1 MVSTSGPVA
10 EELMTERTS
19 RPESVGFDNTDPEL
33 INHLYAQLA
42 DVQGR
47 CPVAWSDASN
57 GFWML
62 TKYDD
67 VVEASRDWQTYT
79 VTQGIMI
86 PATGA
91 SVPVIPAELDP
102 PRHTKLR
109 KLVLPNFTD
118 KALQAW
124 VPGLRTIIADA
135 FAPLLPLGKAD
146 VVVDIARP
154 VPVLAICLI
163 LGIDREWRQIR
174 QLAEDFLAATGKQE
188 ARAKAAELEAFLEE
202 EIDVRRGRPARDLL
216 GAYVNA
222 EIDGETIP
230 PQELLGLVQLLVVA
244 GHETTVNGMGMLMYR
259 LCAEP
264 GLRER
269 VMADRTLVHK
279 VIDETLR
286 LHPPVWNMG
295 RTVRE
300 ETTLRGSVLC
310 PGEKV
315 MLVYGAANRDPDKF
329 QDPDAFDIDRAA
341 ITQHLTF
348 GSGRHRCIGEALA
361 RLELRL
367 TLNHILDTIPDVE
380 LNGEP
385 VFGGG
390 TNQYGP
396 RSLPVRFTPVGS

>member
-1 MVSTSGPVA
+1 
-10 EELMTERTS
+10 MTERVS
-19 RPESVGFDNTDPEL
+19 RPESVAFDNTDPGL
-33 INHLYAQLA
+33 IDHLYPRLAEVQAQ
-42 DVQGR
+42 
-47 CPVAWSDASN
+47 CPVAWSDASD
-57 GFWML
+57 GFWMF

-67 VVEASRDWQTYT
+67 IVEASRDWQTFT
-79 VTQGIMI
+79 VTKGIMI

-91 SVPVIPAELDP
+91 SMPVIPAELDP

-124 VPGLRTIIADA
+124 APGVRQIIADA
-135 FAPLLPLGKAD
+135 FAPLLSRGQAD
-146 VVVDIARP
+146 IVVDIARP

-163 LGIDREWRQIR
+163 LGIDRDWRLIR
-174 QLAEDFLAATGKQE
+174 KLAEEFLAATGKQE

-202 EIDVRRGRPARDLL
+202 EIDARRGQPVRDLL
-216 GAYVNA
+216 GSYVNA
-222 EIDGETIP
+222 QIDGEVIP
-230 PQELLGLVQLLVVA
+230 PQELLGLVQLVVVA
-244 GHETTVNGMGMLMYR
+244 GHETTVNGMGMMIYR

-269 VMADRTLVHK
+269 VLADRTLADK

-300 ETTLRGSVLC
+300 ETAMRGSVLC

-329 QDPDAFDIDRAA
+329 QDPDTFDIDRPG

-367 TLNHILDTIPDVE
+367 TLNYILDTIPDIQ

>member
-1 MVSTSGPVA
+1 
-10 EELMTERTS
+10 MTARAS
-19 RPESVGFDNTDPEL
+19 RPESVTFDNTDPEL
-33 INHLYAQLA
+33 IHDLYARVA
-42 DVQGR
+42 EVQAR
-47 CPVAWSDASN
+47 CPVAWTAASG

-67 VVEASRDWQTYT
+67 IVEASRDWQTYT

-86 PATGA
+86 PPTGA
-91 SVPVIPAELDP
+91 SMPVIPAELDP
-102 PRHTKLR
+102 PRHSKLR
-109 KLVLPNFTD
+109 KLVLPNFTE
-118 KALQAW
+118 KALQPW
-124 VPGLRTIIADA
+124 VPGVQKIIADA

-146 VVVDIARP
+146 IVVDIARP
-154 VPVLAICLI
+154 VPVLAICLV
-163 LGIDREWRQIR
+163 LGIDRDWRRIR

-188 ARAKAAELEAFLEE
+188 ARAKAAELEAFLGE
-202 EIDVRRGRPARDLL
+202 EIDARRGQPVRDLL
-216 GAYVNA
+216 GGYVNA
-222 EIDGETIP
+222 VIDGETIP

-244 GHETTVNGMGMLMYR
+244 GHETTVNGMGMLLYR

-269 VMADRTLVHK
+269 VLADRSLVDK

-286 LHPPVWNMG
+286 LHPPVWNMA
-295 RTVRE
+295 RTVRD
-300 ETTLRGSVLC
+300 ETAVRGATLC

-315 MLVYGAANRDPDKF
+315 MLVYGGANRDPDKF
-329 QDPDAFDIDRAA
+329 ENPDTFDIDRAG

-367 TLNHILDTIPDVE
+367 TLNHVLDTLPDIE
-380 LNGEP
+380 LDGEP

-396 RSLPVRFTPVGS
+396 RSLPVRFTPVGG

>member
-1 MVSTSGPVA
+1 
-10 EELMTERTS
+10 MTARDS
-19 RPESVGFDNTDPEL
+19 RPESVTFDNTDPEL
-33 INHLYAQLA
+33 IHDLYARVA
-42 DVQGR
+42 EVQAR
-47 CPVAWSDASN
+47 CPVAWTTASG

-67 VVEASRDWQTYT
+67 IVEASRDWQTYT

-86 PATGA
+86 PPTGA
-91 SVPVIPAELDP
+91 SMPVIPAELDP
-102 PRHTKLR
+102 PRHSKLR
-109 KLVLPNFTD
+109 KLVLPNFTE
-118 KALQAW
+118 KALQPW
-124 VPGLRTIIADA
+124 VPGVQKIIADA

-146 VVVDIARP
+146 IVVDIARP
-154 VPVLAICLI
+154 VPVLAICLV
-163 LGIDREWRQIR
+163 LGIDRDWRRIR

-188 ARAKAAELEAFLEE
+188 ARAKAAELEAFLGE
-202 EIDVRRGRPARDLL
+202 EIDARRGQPVRDLL
-216 GAYVNA
+216 GGYVNA
-222 EIDGETIP
+222 VIDGETIP

-244 GHETTVNGMGMLMYR
+244 GHETTVNGMGMLLYR

-269 VMADRTLVHK
+269 VLADRSLVGK

-286 LHPPVWNMG
+286 LHPPVWNMA
-295 RTVRE
+295 RTVRD
-300 ETTLRGSVLC
+300 ETAVRDATLC

-315 MLVYGAANRDPDKF
+315 MLVYGGANRDPDKF
-329 QDPDAFDIDRAA
+329 ENPDTFDIDRAG

-367 TLNHILDTIPDVE
+367 TLNHVLDTLPDIE
-380 LNGEP
+380 LDGEP

-396 RSLPVRFTPVGS
+396 RSLPVRFTPVGG

>member
-1 MVSTSGPVA
+1 
-10 EELMTERTS
+10 MTEQVS
-19 RPESVGFDNTDPEL
+19 RPESVDFDNTDPEL
-33 INHLYAQLA
+33 FNDLYARITG
-42 DVQGR
+42 VQAR
-47 CPVAWSDASN
+47 CPVAWSRASG

-67 VVEASRDWQTYT
+67 VVEASREWQTYT

-86 PATGA
+86 PPTGA
-91 SVPVIPAELDP
+91 SMPVIPAELDP

-118 KALQAW
+118 KALQPW
-124 VPGLRTIIADA
+124 VPGLQQIIADA
-135 FAPLLPLGKAD
+135 FGPLLPRGKAD
-146 VVVDIARP
+146 IVVDIARP

-163 LGIDREWRQIR
+163 LGIDRDWRRIR
-174 QLAEDFLAATGKQE
+174 QLAEEFLAATGKQE

-202 EIDVRRGRPARDLL
+202 EIDARRGQPVRDLL

-222 EIDGETIP
+222 EIDGEVIP
-230 PQELLGLVQLLVVA
+230 PRELLGLVQLIVVA
-244 GHETTVNGMGMLMYR
+244 GHETTVNGMGMLIYR

-269 VMADRTLVHK
+269 VLADRTLADK

-295 RTVRE
+295 RTVRA
-300 ETTLRGSVLC
+300 ETTVRGSSLC

-329 QDPDAFDIDRAA
+329 EDPDTFDIDRPG

-367 TLNHILDTIPDVE
+367 ALNYVLDTVPDIE
-380 LNGEP
+380 LDGQP

-396 RSLPVRFTPVGS
+396 RSLPVRFTPADS

>member
-1 MVSTSGPVA
+1 MTVPV
-10 EELMTERTS
+10 S
-19 RPESVGFDNTDPEL
+19 RPETVSFDNTDPEL
-33 INHLYAQLA
+33 IQDLYPRVA
-42 DVQGR
+42 DIQAR
-47 CPVAWSDASN
+47 CPVAWSDSSR

-67 VVEASRDWQTYT
+67 IVEASRDWQTYT

-86 PATGA
+86 PPTGA
-91 SVPVIPAELDP
+91 SMPVIPAELDP
-102 PRHTKLR
+102 PRHTALR

-118 KALQAW
+118 KALQPW
-124 VPGLRTIIADA
+124 VPGVRQIIADA
-135 FAPLLPLGKAD
+135 FAPLLPRGEAD
-146 VVVDIARP
+146 IVVDIARP

-163 LGIDREWRQIR
+163 LGINRDWRRIR
-174 QLAEDFLAATGKQE
+174 QLAEEFLAATGTQQ
-188 ARAKAAELEAFLEE
+188 AREKAAELEAFLEE
-202 EIDVRRGRPARDLL
+202 EIEARRGKPVTDLL
-216 GAYVNA
+216 GGYVNA
-222 EIDGETIP
+222 EIDGEPIP
-230 PQELLGLVQLLVVA
+230 PRELLGLVQLLVVA
-244 GHETTVNGMGMLMYR
+244 GHETTVNGMGMLLYR

-264 GLRER
+264 GLRDR
-269 VMADRTLVHK
+269 VLADRSLVDK

-300 ETTLRGSVLC
+300 ETTMRGSSLC

-315 MLVYGAANRDPDKF
+315 MLVYGAANRDPEKF
-329 QDPDAFDIDRAA
+329 DHPEAFDIDRPG

-367 TLNHILDTIPDVE
+367 TLNYVLDTIPDIQ

-385 VFGGG
+385 VFDGG

-396 RSLPVRFTPVGS
+396 RTVPVRFTPPPAN

>member
-1 MVSTSGPVA
+1 
-10 EELMTERTS
+10 MTEQVS
-19 RPESVGFDNTDPEL
+19 RPESVDFDNTDPEL
-33 INHLYAQLA
+33 FNDLYTRIT
-42 DVQGR
+42 DVQAR
-47 CPVAWSDASN
+47 CPVAWSRASG

-67 VVEASRDWQTYT
+67 IVEASRAWQTYT

-86 PATGA
+86 PPTGA
-91 SVPVIPAELDP
+91 SMPVIPAELDP

-118 KALQAW
+118 KALAPW
-124 VPGLRTIIADA
+124 VPGLQRIIADA
-135 FAPLLPLGKAD
+135 FAPLLPRGKAD
-146 VVVDIARP
+146 IVVDIARP

-163 LGIDREWRQIR
+163 LGIDRDWRRIR
-174 QLAEDFLAATGKQE
+174 QLAEEFLAATGKQE

-202 EIDVRRGRPARDLL
+202 EIDARRGQPVRDLL

-222 EIDGETIP
+222 EIDGEVIP
-230 PQELLGLVQLLVVA
+230 PRELLGLVQLLVVA
-244 GHETTVNGMGMLMYR
+244 GHETTVNGMGMLIYR

-269 VMADRTLVHK
+269 VLADRTLTDK

-300 ETTLRGSVLC
+300 ETAVRGSSLC

-315 MLVYGAANRDPDKF
+315 MLVYGGANRDPDKF
-329 QDPDAFDIDRAA
+329 EDPDTFDIDRPG

-367 TLNHILDTIPDVE
+367 TLNYVLDTVPDIE
-380 LNGEP
+380 SDGEP

-396 RSLPVRFTPVGS
+396 RSLPVRFTPADS

>member
-1 MVSTSGPVA
+1 
-10 EELMTERTS
+10 MTERAS
-19 RPESVGFDNTDPEL
+19 RPESVAFDNTDPEL
-33 INHLYAQLA
+33 IGQLYPRLAQVRA
-42 DVQGR
+42 K
-47 CPVAWSDASN
+47 CPVAWSDASD

-67 VVEASRDWQTYT
+67 IVEASRDWQTFT
-79 VTQGIMI
+79 VTKGIMI

-91 SVPVIPAELDP
+91 SMPVIPAELDP

-118 KALQAW
+118 KALQPW
-124 VPGLRTIIADA
+124 VPGLQKIIASA
-135 FAPLLPLGKAD
+135 FEPLLPLGQAD

-154 VPVLAICLI
+154 VPVLAICMI
-163 LGIDREWRQIR
+163 LGIDRDWRQIR

-188 ARAKAAELEAFLEE
+188 ARAKAAELEAMLED
-202 EIDVRRGRPARDLL
+202 EIEARRGRPARDLL

-230 PQELLGLVQLLVVA
+230 PRELLGLVQLVVVA

-269 VMADRTLVHK
+269 VLADRTLVDK

-286 LHPPVWNMG
+286 LHPPVWNMA
-295 RTVRE
+295 RTIRE
-300 ETTLRGSVLC
+300 ETTMRGSQLC

-329 QDPDAFDIDRAA
+329 ADPDAFDIDRAG

-367 TLNHILDTIPDVE
+367 TLNYVLDTIPDVA

-396 RSLPVRFTPVGS
+396 RSLPVKFTPAGS

>member
-1 MVSTSGPVA
+1 
-10 EELMTERTS
+10 MTARAS
-19 RPESVGFDNTDPEL
+19 RPESVTFDNTDPEL
-33 INHLYAQLA
+33 IHDLYPRVAE
-42 DVQGR
+42 VQAR
-47 CPVAWSDASN
+47 CPVAWTAASG

-67 VVEASRDWQTYT
+67 IVEASRDWQTYT

-86 PATGA
+86 PPTGA
-91 SVPVIPAELDP
+91 SMPVIPAELDP
-102 PRHTKLR
+102 PRHSKLR
-109 KLVLPNFTD
+109 KLVLPNFTE
-118 KALQAW
+118 KALQPW
-124 VPGLRTIIADA
+124 VPGVQKIIAEA
-135 FAPLLPLGKAD
+135 FAPLLPLGQAD
-146 VVVDIARP
+146 IVVDIARP
-154 VPVLAICLI
+154 VPVLAICLV
-163 LGIDREWRQIR
+163 LGIDRDWRRIR

-188 ARAKAAELEAFLEE
+188 ARAKAAELEAFLGE
-202 EIDVRRGRPARDLL
+202 EIGARRGQPVRDLL

-222 EIDGETIP
+222 EIDGEAIP

-244 GHETTVNGMGMLMYR
+244 GHETTVNGMGMLLYR

-269 VMADRTLVHK
+269 VLVDRSLVGK

-286 LHPPVWNMG
+286 LHPPVWNMA
-295 RTVRE
+295 RTVRD
-300 ETTLRGSVLC
+300 ETAVRGATLC

-315 MLVYGAANRDPDKF
+315 MLVYGGANRDPDKF
-329 QDPDAFDIDRAA
+329 EDPDTFDIDRAG

-367 TLNHILDTIPDVE
+367 TLNHVLDTLPDIE
-380 LNGEP
+380 LDGEP

-396 RSLPVRFTPVGS
+396 RSLPVRFTPVGG

>member
-1 MVSTSGPVA
+1 
-10 EELMTERTS
+10 MTVPIS
-19 RPESVGFDNTDPEL
+19 RPQLVSFDNTDPEL
-33 INHLYAQLA
+33 IQDLYPRVA
-42 DVQGR
+42 DIQAR
-47 CPVAWSDASN
+47 CPVAWSDSSG

-67 VVEASRDWQTYT
+67 IVEASRDWQTYT

-86 PATGA
+86 PPTGA
-91 SVPVIPAELDP
+91 SMPVIPAELDP
-102 PRHTKLR
+102 PRHTALR
-109 KLVLPNFTD
+109 RLVLPNFTD
-118 KALQAW
+118 KALQPWA
-124 VPGLRTIIADA
+124 PGVRQIIADA
-135 FAPLLPLGKAD
+135 FAPLLPRGEAD
-146 VVVDIARP
+146 IVVDIARP

-163 LGIDREWRQIR
+163 LGIKRDWRRIR
-174 QLAEDFLAATGKQE
+174 QLAEEFLAATGTQR
-188 ARAKAAELEAFLEE
+188 AREKAAELEAFLEE
-202 EIDVRRGRPARDLL
+202 EIEARRGKPVTDLL
-216 GAYVNA
+216 GGYVNA
-222 EIDGETIP
+222 EINGEPIP
-230 PQELLGLVQLLVVA
+230 PRELLGLVQLLVVA
-244 GHETTVNGMGMLMYR
+244 GHETTVNGMGMLLYR

-264 GLRER
+264 GLRDR
-269 VMADRTLVHK
+269 VLADRSLVDK

-300 ETTLRGSVLC
+300 ETTVRGSSLC

-315 MLVYGAANRDPDKF
+315 MLVYGAANRDAEKF
-329 QDPDAFDIDRAA
+329 DHPEAFDIDRPG

-367 TLNHILDTIPDVE
+367 TVNYVLDTIPDVQ

-396 RSLPVRFTPVGS
+396 RTVPVRFIPPPAS

>member
-1 MVSTSGPVA
+1 
-10 EELMTERTS
+10 MTERTS
-19 RPESVGFDNTDPEL
+19 RPESVTFDNTDPEL
-33 INHLYAQLA
+33 IEQLYPRLA
-42 DVQGR
+42 EVQAR
-47 CPVAWSDASN
+47 CPVAWSDASD

-67 VVEASRDWQTYT
+67 IVDASRDWQTFT
-79 VTQGIMI
+79 VTKGIMI

-91 SVPVIPAELDP
+91 SMPVIPAELDP

-109 KLVLPNFTD
+109 KLVLPSFTD
-118 KALQAW
+118 KALQPWA
-124 VPGLRTIIADA
+124 PGLQKIIAEA
-135 FAPLLPLGKAD
+135 FAPVLTRGQAD
-146 VVVDIARP
+146 VVADIARP

-163 LGIDREWRQIR
+163 LGIDRDWREIR
-174 QLAEDFLAATGKQE
+174 KLAEDFLAATGKQE
-188 ARAKAAELEAFLEE
+188 ARAKAAELEALLEE
-202 EIDVRRGRPARDLL
+202 EIEARRGRPVRDLL
-216 GAYVNA
+216 GTFVNA
-222 EIDGETIP
+222 EIDGEVIP
-230 PQELLGLVQLLVVA
+230 PKELLGLVQLVVVA

-269 VMADRTLVHK
+269 VLADRTLVDK
-279 VIDETLR
+279 IIDETLR

-300 ETTLRGSVLC
+300 ETTMRGSVLC

-329 QDPDAFDIDRAA
+329 PDPGVFDIDRAG

-348 GSGRHRCIGEALA
+348 GIGRHRCIGEALA

-367 TLNHILDTIPDVE
+367 TLQYILDTIPDVE

-396 RSLPVRFTPVGS
+396 RSLPVKFTSAGS

>member
-1 MVSTSGPVA
+1 
-10 EELMTERTS
+10 MTERAS
-19 RPESVGFDNTDPEL
+19 RPESVAFDNTDPEL
-33 INHLYAQLA
+33 IGQLYPRLAQVRA
-42 DVQGR
+42 K
-47 CPVAWSDASN
+47 CPVAWSDASD

-67 VVEASRDWQTYT
+67 IVEASRDWQTFT
-79 VTQGIMI
+79 VTKGIMI

-91 SVPVIPAELDP
+91 SMPVIPAELDP

-118 KALQAW
+118 KALQPW
-124 VPGLRTIIADA
+124 VPGLQKIIASA
-135 FAPLLPLGKAD
+135 FEPLLPLGQAD

-154 VPVLAICLI
+154 VPVLAICMI
-163 LGIDREWRQIR
+163 LGIDRDWRQIR

-188 ARAKAAELEAFLEE
+188 ARAKAAELEAMLED
-202 EIDVRRGRPARDLL
+202 EIEARRGRPARDLL

-230 PQELLGLVQLLVVA
+230 PRELLGLVQLVVVA

-269 VMADRTLVHK
+269 VLADRTLVDK

-286 LHPPVWNMG
+286 LHPPVWNMA
-295 RTVRE
+295 RTVRD
-300 ETTLRGSVLC
+300 ETTMRGSQRC

-329 QDPDAFDIDRAA
+329 ADPDAFDIDRAG

-367 TLNHILDTIPDVE
+367 TLNYVLDTIPDVA

-396 RSLPVRFTPVGS
+396 RSLPVKFTPAGS

>member
-1 MVSTSGPVA
+1 MTASTSK
-10 EELMTERTS
+10 
-19 RPESVGFDNTDPEL
+19 PETVSFDNTDPAL
-33 INHLYAQLA
+33 VDHLYERISEVQAQ
-42 DVQGR
+42 
-47 CPVAWSDASN
+47 CPVAWSDARD

-62 TKYDD
+62 TKYAD
-67 VVEASRDWQTYT
+67 VVEASRDWETFT

-86 PATGA
+86 PPTGA
-91 SVPVIPAELDP
+91 SMPVIPAELDP
-102 PRHTKLR
+102 PRHSKLR

-118 KALQAW
+118 KALAPW
-124 VPGLRTIIADA
+124 IPGIGKLVADA
-135 FAPLLPLGKAD
+135 FAPRLPTGQAD
-146 VVVDIARP
+146 IVVDVARP

-163 LGIDREWRQIR
+163 LGIDRDWTLIR
-174 QLAEDFLAATGKQE
+174 RLAEEFLAAVGKPE
-188 ARAKAAELEAFLEE
+188 VAREKAHQLEAFLEE
-202 EIDVRRGRPARDLL
+202 EIEARRGRPVNDLL

-230 PQELLGLVQLLVVA
+230 EREMLGLVQLLVVA
-244 GHETTVNGMGMLMYR
+244 GHETTVNGMGMMLYR
-259 LCAEP
+259 LVSEP
-264 GLRER
+264 GLRDR
-269 VMADRTLVHK
+269 VQADRSLVDK

-300 ETTLRGSVLC
+300 ATELRGASLC

-315 MLVYGAANRDPDKF
+315 MLVYGGANRDAEKF
-329 QDPDAFDIDRAA
+329 ENPNDFDIDRAG

-361 RLELRL
+361 RLELRI
-367 TLNHILDTIPDVE
+367 TLNYVLDTIPDLE
-380 LNGEP
+380 LGGTP

-396 RSLPVRFTPVGS
+396 RSMPVRFTPVR

>member
-1 MVSTSGPVA
+1 
-10 EELMTERTS
+10 MTARAS
-19 RPESVGFDNTDPEL
+19 RPESVTFDNTDPEL
-33 INHLYAQLA
+33 IHDLYPRVAE
-42 DVQGR
+42 VQAR
-47 CPVAWSDASN
+47 CPVAWTAASG

-67 VVEASRDWQTYT
+67 IVEASRDWQTYT

-86 PATGA
+86 PPTGA
-91 SVPVIPAELDP
+91 SMPVIPAELDP
-102 PRHTKLR
+102 PRHSKLR
-109 KLVLPNFTD
+109 KLVLPNFTE
-118 KALQAW
+118 KALQPW
-124 VPGLRTIIADA
+124 VPGVQKIIAEA
-135 FAPLLPLGKAD
+135 FAPLLPLGQAD
-146 VVVDIARP
+146 IVLDIARP
-154 VPVLAICLI
+154 VPVLAICLV
-163 LGIDREWRQIR
+163 LGIDRDWRRIR

-188 ARAKAAELEAFLEE
+188 ARAKAAELEAFLGE
-202 EIDVRRGRPARDLL
+202 EIDARRGQPVRDLL

-222 EIDGETIP
+222 EIDGEAIP

-244 GHETTVNGMGMLMYR
+244 GHETTVNGMGMLLYR

-269 VMADRTLVHK
+269 VLADRSLVGK

-286 LHPPVWNMG
+286 LHPPVWNMA
-295 RTVRE
+295 RTVRD
-300 ETTLRGSVLC
+300 ETAVRGATLC

-315 MLVYGAANRDPDKF
+315 MLVYGGANRDPDKF
-329 QDPDAFDIDRAA
+329 EDPDTFDIDRAG

-367 TLNHILDTIPDVE
+367 TLNHVLDTLPDIE
-380 LNGEP
+380 LDGEP

-396 RSLPVRFTPVGS
+396 RSLPVRFTPVGG

>member
-1 MVSTSGPVA
+1 
-10 EELMTERTS
+10 MTEHVS
-19 RPESVGFDNTDPEL
+19 RPESVAFDNTDPEL
-33 INHLYAQLA
+33 INQLYPRLA
-42 DVQGR
+42 SVQAR
-47 CPVAWSDASN
+47 CPVAWSDASD

-67 VVEASRDWQTYT
+67 VVEASRDWQTFT
-79 VTQGIMI
+79 VTRGIMI

-91 SVPVIPAELDP
+91 SMPVIPAELDP

-118 KALQAW
+118 KALQPW
-124 VPGLRTIIADA
+124 VPGLRQIIADA
-135 FAPLLPLGKAD
+135 FEPLLPLGQAD

-163 LGIDREWRQIR
+163 LGIDRDWRQIR
-174 QLAEDFLAATGKQE
+174 KLAEDFLAATGRQE
-188 ARAKAAELEAFLEE
+188 ARAKAAELEGMLEE
-202 EIDVRRGRPARDLL
+202 EIEARRGQPVRDLL
-216 GAYVNA
+216 GTYVNA
-222 EIDGETIP
+222 EIDGEPIP
-230 PQELLGLVQLLVVA
+230 PAELLGLVQLMVVA

-269 VMADRTLVHK
+269 VLADRTLADK
-279 VIDETLR
+279 IIDETLR

-300 ETTLRGSVLC
+300 ETVMRGAQLC

-329 QDPDAFDIDRAA
+329 ENPDAFDIDRTG

-367 TLNHILDTIPDVE
+367 TLNYILDTVPDVE
-380 LNGEP
+380 LDGEP

-396 RSLPVRFTPVGS
+396 RSLPVRFTPVDS

>member
-1 MVSTSGPVA
+1 
-10 EELMTERTS
+10 MTERAS
-19 RPESVGFDNTDPEL
+19 RPEPVAFDNTDPDL
-33 INHLYAQLA
+33 IGQLYPRLAQ
-42 DVQGR
+42 VQAK
-47 CPVAWSDASN
+47 CPVAWSDASD

-67 VVEASRDWQTYT
+67 IVEASRDWQTFT
-79 VTQGIMI
+79 VTKGIMI

-91 SVPVIPAELDP
+91 SMPVIPAELDP

-118 KALQAW
+118 KALQPW
-124 VPGLRTIIADA
+124 VPGLQKIIADA
-135 FAPLLPLGKAD
+135 FEPLLPLGQAD

-154 VPVLAICLI
+154 VPVLAICMI
-163 LGIDREWRQIR
+163 LGIDRDWRQIR

-188 ARAKAAELEAFLEE
+188 ARAKAAELEAMLEH
-202 EIDVRRGRPARDLL
+202 EIEIRRGQPVRDLL
-216 GAYVNA
+216 GSYVNA

-230 PQELLGLVQLLVVA
+230 PRELLGLVQLVVVA
-244 GHETTVNGMGMLMYR
+244 GHETTVNGIGMLMYR
-259 LCAEP
+259 LCAES

-269 VMADRTLVHK
+269 VLADRTLVDK
-279 VIDETLR
+279 VIDEMLR

-300 ETTLRGSVLC
+300 ETTMRGSQLC

-329 QDPDAFDIDRAA
+329 EDPEAFNIDRAG

-348 GSGRHRCIGEALA
+348 GSGRHRCIGEVLA

-367 TLNHILDTIPDVE
+367 TLNYVLDTIPDVA

-396 RSLPVRFTPVGS
+396 RSLPVKFTPAGS

>member
-1 MVSTSGPVA
+1 MA
-10 EELMTERTS
+10 ERTS
-19 RPESVGFDNTDPEL
+19 RPESVAFDNTDPEL
-33 INHLYAQLA
+33 LDHLYPRLAQ
-42 DVQGR
+42 VQGR
-47 CPVAWSDASN
+47 CPVAWSDASD

-67 VVEASRDWQTYT
+67 IVEASRDWQTFT
-79 VTQGIMI
+79 VTKGIMI

-91 SVPVIPAELDP
+91 SMPVIPAELDP

-118 KALQAW
+118 KALKAW
-124 VPGLRTIIADA
+124 VPGLRQIIADA
-135 FAPLLPLGKAD
+135 FAPLLPLGQAD

-163 LGIDREWRQIR
+163 LGIDRDWRQIR
-174 QLAEDFLAATGKQE
+174 KLAEEFLAATGKRE
-188 ARAKAAELEAFLEE
+188 ARTKAAELEALLEE
-202 EIDVRRGRPARDLL
+202 EIEARRGQPVRDLL

-230 PQELLGLVQLLVVA
+230 PHELLGLVQLIVVA

-269 VMADRTLVHK
+269 VLAERTLVDK

-300 ETTLRGSVLC
+300 ETIMRGAVLC

-315 MLVYGAANRDPDKF
+315 MLAYGAANRDPDKF
-329 QDPDAFDIDRAA
+329 QDPDTFDIDRAG

-367 TLNHILDTIPDVE
+367 TLDYILDTIPDVK
-380 LNGEP
+380 LNGQP

>member
-1 MVSTSGPVA
+1 
-10 EELMTERTS
+10 MTARAS
-19 RPESVGFDNTDPEL
+19 RPESVTFDNTDPEL
-33 INHLYAQLA
+33 IHDLYARVA
-42 DVQGR
+42 EVQAR
-47 CPVAWSDASN
+47 CPVAWTEASG

-86 PATGA
+86 PPTGA
-91 SVPVIPAELDP
+91 SMPVIPAELDP
-102 PRHTKLR
+102 PRHSKLR
-109 KLVLPNFTD
+109 KLVLPNFTE
-118 KALQAW
+118 KALQPW
-124 VPGLRTIIADA
+124 VPGVQKIIAEA
-135 FAPLLPLGKAD
+135 FAPLLPLGKVD
-146 VVVDIARP
+146 IVVDIARP
-154 VPVLAICLI
+154 VPVLAICLV
-163 LGIDREWRQIR
+163 LGIDRDWRRIR

-188 ARAKAAELEAFLEE
+188 ARAKAAELEAFLEG
-202 EIDVRRGRPARDLL
+202 EIDARRGQPVRDLL
-216 GAYVNA
+216 GGYVNA

-230 PQELLGLVQLLVVA
+230 PRELLGLVQLLVVA
-244 GHETTVNGMGMLMYR
+244 GHETTVNGMGMLLYR

-269 VMADRTLVHK
+269 VRADRSLVDK
-279 VIDETLR
+279 IIDETLR
-286 LHPPVWNMG
+286 LHPPVWNMA

-300 ETTLRGSVLC
+300 ETAVRGAALC
-310 PGEKV
+310 PGERV
-315 MLVYGAANRDPDKF
+315 MLVYGGANRDPDKF
-329 QDPDAFDIDRAA
+329 DNPDTFDIDRAG

-367 TLNHILDTIPDVE
+367 TLNHVLDTLPDIE

-396 RSLPVRFTPVGS
+396 RSLPVRFTPVSG

>member
-1 MVSTSGPVA
+1 
-10 EELMTERTS
+10 MTERVS
-19 RPESVGFDNTDPEL
+19 RPESVAFDNTDPGL
-33 INHLYAQLA
+33 IDHLYPRLAEVQAQ
-42 DVQGR
+42 
-47 CPVAWSDASN
+47 CPVAWSDASD
-57 GFWML
+57 GFWMF

-67 VVEASRDWQTYT
+67 IVEASRDWQTFT
-79 VTQGIMI
+79 VTKGIMI

-91 SVPVIPAELDP
+91 SMPVIPAELDP

-124 VPGLRTIIADA
+124 APGVRQIIADA
-135 FAPLLPLGKAD
+135 FAPLLSRGQAD
-146 VVVDIARP
+146 IVVDIARP

-163 LGIDREWRQIR
+163 LGIDRDWRLIR
-174 QLAEDFLAATGKQE
+174 KLAEEFLAATGRQE

-202 EIDVRRGRPARDLL
+202 EIDARRGQPVRDLL
-216 GAYVNA
+216 GSYVNA
-222 EIDGETIP
+222 EIDGEVIP
-230 PQELLGLVQLLVVA
+230 PQELLGLVQLVVVA
-244 GHETTVNGMGMLMYR
+244 GHETTVNGMGMMIYR

-269 VMADRTLVHK
+269 VLADRTLADK

-300 ETTLRGSVLC
+300 ETAMRGSVLC

-329 QDPDAFDIDRAA
+329 QDPDTFDIDRPG

-367 TLNHILDTIPDVE
+367 TLNYILDTIPDIQ

-396 RSLPVRFTPVGS
+396 RSLPVRFTAVGS

>member
-1 MVSTSGPVA
+1 
-10 EELMTERTS
+10 
-19 RPESVGFDNTDPEL
+19 
-33 INHLYAQLA
+33 
-42 DVQGR
+42 
-47 CPVAWSDASN
+47 
-57 GFWML
+57 ML

-67 VVEASRDWQTYT
+67 IVEASRDWQTFT
-79 VTQGIMI
+79 VTKGIMI

-91 SVPVIPAELDP
+91 SMPVIPAELDP

-109 KLVLPNFTD
+109 KLVLPSFTD
-118 KALQAW
+118 KALQPW
-124 VPGLRTIIADA
+124 VPGLQKIIAGA
-135 FAPLLPLGKAD
+135 FEPLLPLGQAD

-154 VPVLAICLI
+154 VPVLAICMI
-163 LGIDREWRQIR
+163 LGIDRDWRQIR

-188 ARAKAAELEAFLEE
+188 ARAKAAELEAMLED
-202 EIDVRRGRPARDLL
+202 EIEARRGKPARDLL
-216 GAYVNA
+216 GSYVNA
-222 EIDGETIP
+222 TIDGETIP
-230 PQELLGLVQLLVVA
+230 PRELLGLVQLVVVA

-269 VMADRTLVHK
+269 VLADRALVDK

-300 ETTLRGSVLC
+300 GTTMRGSRLC
-310 PGEKV
+310 PDEKV

-329 QDPDAFDIDRAA
+329 EDPDAFNIDRAG

-367 TLNHILDTIPDVE
+367 TLDYVLDTIPDVA
-380 LNGEP
+380 LDGEP

-396 RSLPVRFTPVGS
+396 RSLPVRFTPAGS